1 MNKTCFCSYERSYGM
16 FGDQSYRTECRCNNS
31 SYSPSAKASAPKNRN
46 SVQLLT
52 AKLAKRGA
60 SGTLRHVTPVIVRQ
74 PSLIE
79 RLTATAK
86 RIVAAAKRIVA
97 AAKYAVLH
105 VSTGK
110 LFSLIAVL
118 AVASWIWG

>member
-16 FGDQSYRTECRCNNS
+16 FSDQSYRNECRCDHS
-31 SYSPSAKASAPKNRN
+31 SYSPSTKASAPKNRN

-60 SGTLRHVTPVIVRQ
+60 SGTLRHVTPVITRK

-86 RIVAAAKRIVA
+86 RIASSAKRIVA
-97 AAKYAVLH
+97 AAKYAVSH

-110 LFSLIAVL
+110 LFSLLCLL
-118 AVASWIWG
+118 AVASWIRG